1 MPCLILNINNKI
13 RKNNMNNLKKLGLTA
28 LGTTLIAS
36 SAFAG
41 TMDVTGSAGI
51 TFSGTSGNAT
61 GNGFSMRDEITFSG
75 GGEMDNGWNVTV
87 SMQLDDNETTTNMD
101 NRSVAIDMSE
111 MGTLTFAGHGGS
123 TAMGMV
129 DDVTPNVYGEAFDI
143 LPAGDK
149 GLAATAIY
157 NAIGSAGD
165 NNTWLYSNSSLMDGV
180 TVRASYVPSNGATEV
195 SSSTDYGVEYT
206 GYEGLKVGY
215 ARGENNAGAT
225 STETDNSTMYV
236 TYAFG
241 PVTVG
246 YQESEIDAATTAASD
261 EFEAMGVTY
270 AVSEELSIG
279 YNTSS
284 YNAGDSTA
292 DQVNT
297 AVGFSYTMGSMT
309 LSGAM
314 VSEDNRGGSTAA
326 VNDVEGYA
334 LDVAFAF

>member
-1 MPCLILNINNKI
+1 
-13 RKNNMNNLKKLGLTA
+13 MNNLKKLGLTA

-41 TMDVTGSAGI
+41 AMDVTGSAGI
-51 TFSGTSGNAT
+51 TFSGTGGNAT
-61 GNGFSMRDEITFSG
+61 GNGFSMRDEITFKGS
-75 GGEMDNGWNVTV
+75 GEMDNGWNVTV
-87 SMQLDDNETTTNMD
+87 SMQLDNNAVAATGNTMD
-101 NRSVAIDMSE
+101 NRSVKIDMND
-111 MGTLTFAGHGGS
+111 MGILTFSGHGGS

-165 NNTWLYSNSSLMDGV
+165 NNTFLYTNGSLYDGLD
-180 TVRASYVPSNGATEV
+180 VRLSYVPSNGATEV

-206 GYEGLKVGY
+206 GYEGLTVGY
-215 ARGENNAGAT
+215 AKGENNAGAA
-225 STETDNSTMYV
+225 STETDNTTMYV
-236 TYAFG
+236 KYAFG
-241 PVTVG
+241 SVTVG

-261 EFEAMGVTY
+261 DFEAMGITY
-270 AVSEELSIG
+270 AVTEDLSIG

-284 YNAGDSTA
+284 YDAGDSTT
-292 DQVNT
+292 DQENT
-297 AVGFSYTMGSMT
+297 AIGFSYTMGSMT

-314 VSEDNRGGSTAA
+314 VEEDNRGGSTAA